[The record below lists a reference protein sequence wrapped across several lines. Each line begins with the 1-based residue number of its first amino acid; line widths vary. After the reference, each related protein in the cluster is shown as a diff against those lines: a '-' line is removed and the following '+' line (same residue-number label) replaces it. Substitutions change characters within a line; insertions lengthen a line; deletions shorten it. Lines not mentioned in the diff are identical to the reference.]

1 MRNIPYYKIAIT
13 LIFSLFSLGSWA
25 QTGGEKN
32 GAEQGSVLRFDSE
45 NWDFGSI
52 KEDGGS
58 VKHSFTFK
66 NQSEKPVV
74 ILDVTTGCGCTTP
87 TYSRKPVMPQA
98 SGQIEV
104 EFDPVGRP
112 GKFVKGVVV
121 YTSAQEKPFQL
132 TISGDVVPRPKTM
145 EELYPFDMGQG
156 VRLSANFHAFAYVNH
171 GKSVKQT
178 IAWINN
184 SSKDLTFELK
194 AKERSGFFSH
204 NAPKVMKAGGKGE
217 FTIGYTLPAKS
228 TTYGSLSDVYS
239 VVVQG
244 VESRAL
250 FSSHAI
256 AVDNFDAQTED
267 MSVPCGE
274 FTKKFIKF
282 GDVKSGEKVKDSSI
296 EVENV
301 GEKPLIIRAVELQS
315 KHAKCS
321 LKPGDRIE
329 KGAKLRLTFEFDS
342 SDCDYG
348 IWVDR
353 VKIIT
358 NDPTRPMQTLRL
370 TAIVVEK

>member
-13 LIFSLFSLGSWA
+13 LIFSLFSLCSWA
-25 QTGGEKN
+25 QEVGQED

-58 VKHSFTFK
+58 VKHTFTFK
-66 NQSEKPVV
+66 NESGKPVV

-87 TYSRKPVMPQA
+87 TYSRKPVMPGE

-104 EFDPVGRP
+104 KFDPVGRP

-121 YTSAQEKPFQL
+121 YTSAQEKTLQL

-171 GKSVKQT
+171 GKSVDEK

-184 SSKDLTFELK
+184 SAKDLTFELK
-194 AKERSGFFSH
+194 PKERSGFFSH
-204 NAPKVMKAGGKGE
+204 NAPKVMKAGERGE
-217 FTIGYTLPAKS
+217 FTIGYTLPIKS
-228 TTYGSLSDVYS
+228 TAYGSLSDVYS

-256 AVDNFDAQTED
+256 AVDNFDAELED
-267 MSVPCGE
+267 MSVACGE
-274 FTKKFIKF
+274 FSKKFIKF
-282 GDVKSGEKVKDSSI
+282 GDVKLGEKVKDSSI
-296 EVENV
+296 ELENV
-301 GEKPLIIRAVELQS
+301 GDKPLIIRAVEMQS
-315 KHAKCS
+315 KSAKCS

-329 KGAKLRLTFEFDS
+329 KGSKLKVTFEFDS
-342 SDCDYG
+342 TDCDYG

-358 NDPTRPMQTLRL
+358 NDPARPMQTLRL